1 MIVPAGKINFMSQV
15 FANLIFQSF
24 LAYSSAR
31 AVIENQEMSR
41 QVMENSLLLFLSM
54 VVLLLVLSFM
64 RLQTSMKFIIFSIL
78 SVVVGALM
86 SSLRTFDDEA
96 LKEALAS
103 TIGIFVVMFMAGVIS
118 TQFKID
124 MVPVALGLFAL
135 YLITLFVS
143 FFKKG
148 SSRVFVPIF
157 ALFILVETNLML
169 RKNYQG
175 DFVNG
180 SLSYFS
186 DIINLF
192 SNLLEWNED

>member
-1 MIVPAGKINFMSQV
+1 MIVPSTKINFMSQV

-24 LAYSSAR
+24 LAYSSAKM
-31 AVIENQEMSR
+31 VIENQQMSR
-41 QVMENSLLLFLSM
+41 QVMENSLLLYVSFIALI
-54 VVLLLVLSFM
+54 LVLSFM
-64 RLQTSMKFIIFSIL
+64 RLGTPFKFIIFSVI
-78 SVVVGALM
+78 SVLVGALM

-96 LKEALAS
+96 LKEALAA
-103 TIGIFVVMFMAGVIS
+103 TIGIFVVMFMAGVVS
-118 TQFKID
+118 TQFNID

-135 YLITLFVS
+135 YLLTLFVS
-143 FFKKG
+143 FFKRG

-180 SLSYFS
+180 SLTYFS

-192 SNLLEWNED
+192 TNLLDWNED

>member
-64 RLQTSMKFIIFSIL
+64 RLQTSMKFIVFSIL